1 MGVMSH
7 DLKMAAAVESMN
19 RLLASGNYRPLL
31 SAIKGFRNGA
41 VYGAKVR
48 FPHALVM
55 AFLFKRGSLYEKFKT
70 IIEATFTHSKN
81 LALFV
86 FIYKSLMS
94 LMEQIQFKR
103 EQYHPFLAAFLGG
116 YLIFGK
122 YNKVNEQINLYV
134 FSRVLYGLAK
144 MAVNKGYIPKPKG
157 DAFPWFA
164 AFIWGIV
171 LWQFEYEKPTLQDS
185 LQSSMTYLYHDSD
198 KWNSLKNFLIYNK

>member
-1 MGVMSH
+1 
-7 DLKMAAAVESMN
+7 MAAVVERMN

-31 SAIKGFRNGA
+31 AVIKGFRNGA

-55 AFLFKRGSLYEKFKT
+55 AFLFKSGSLYDKFKT
-70 IIEATFTHSKN
+70 IFEATFTHSKN
-81 LALFV
+81 LAMFV
-86 FIYKSLMS
+86 FIYKSLTS
-94 LMEQIQFKR
+94 LMEQIQSKK
-103 EQYHPFLAAFLGG
+103 EQYHPFVAAFLGG

-144 MAVNKGYIPKPKG
+144 MAVNRGYIPKPKG